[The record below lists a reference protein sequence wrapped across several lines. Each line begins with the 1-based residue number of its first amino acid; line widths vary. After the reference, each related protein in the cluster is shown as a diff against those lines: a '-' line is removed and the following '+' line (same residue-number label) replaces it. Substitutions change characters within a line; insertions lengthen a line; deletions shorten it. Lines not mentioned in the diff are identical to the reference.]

1 MAFNF
6 PNASVISYSKESR
19 FLGENFN
26 YANVKNLSVQGNIL
40 NLGNSSGVFENFL
53 KISGIIASGSESGDN
68 GNTYQE
74 ILLDN
79 VSIGSG
85 RVTNISFAEGDQD
98 TVRRTSY
105 TVNLEIFDSGNLNN
119 LPNTGYYTGLK
130 NSVLTGNL
138 AFVENLTE
146 DFSFDVSDDNS
157 YSFTHNLSITHLG
170 DDTTGSVQTAQRIAS
185 GFFNNEP
192 SFGLLNNQYSGY
204 YFKLKNSGEKYFNET
219 YDIINHTFNFTKTY
233 NLTSPNVYQNS
244 GAKYGLDVA
253 HEIRISEDGKVT
265 IVENGT
271 VKALNGAVG
280 NAITGALY
288 EINNN
293 CLSRVR
299 GIYSGSNGYVE
310 NSRYLFSPDSTF
322 SASSL
327 SGINSIATNKTFD
340 VDVNSKQVTYSASFV
355 NNPNYDISGFSSVN
369 FSVSEGQEGKISVEE
384 SVNYNFNF
392 NTGLNS
398 SAFSIIKSKYAQ
410 LTGSKSPFANNL
422 GKHYIVDAQY
432 SSAFQNYLKTTQS
445 SINVSND
452 ERLSFDYS
460 LSKIYDK
467 SYSDAESIYTGFAKI
482 DQSCSDQ
489 IGQKVH
495 SIYDLENS
503 TNSQILQV
511 LQNHEISTRNVDL
524 NVVLKRKPQ
533 YYIYENF
540 ENDYLTKSNLELLEV
555 QAINK
560 ALEFVVDHTDVAVY
574 DVFIDSVS
582 YSLDSD
588 LNLNYNMN
596 VNFVTIK

>member
-26 YANVKNLSVQGNIL
+26 YANVKSLSVQGNIL
-40 NLGNSSGVFENFL
+40 DLGNSSGVLKNFS
-53 KISGIIASGSESGDN
+53 KMTGIIASGSETGDN

-74 ILLDN
+74 IFLDST
-79 VSIGSG
+79 SIGSG
-85 RVTNISFAEGDQD
+85 RVTNISFAEGDEN

-105 TVNLEIFDSGNLNN
+105 TVNLEIFDSGNLSN
-119 LPNTGYYTGLK
+119 LSNGGYYTGLK
-130 NSVLTGNL
+130 NSVLTGDL

-157 YSFTHNLSITHLG
+157 YSFSHNLSITHLG

-192 SFGLLNNQYSGY
+192 SFGLLSNQYSGY
-204 YFKLKNSGEKYFNET
+204 YFKLKNSGEKYFAES

-244 GAKYGLDVA
+244 GAKYGLDIA
-253 HEIRISEDGKVT
+253 HDIRISEDGKVT

-271 VKALNGAVG
+271 VKALNGVVG

-293 CLSRVR
+293 SLSRVR
-299 GIYSGSNGYVE
+299 SIYSGSNGYVE
-310 NSRYLFSPDSTF
+310 SSRYLFSPDSTF

-327 SGINSIATNKTFD
+327 SGINSVAINKTFD

-355 NNPNYDISGFSSVN
+355 NDPNYDVSGFSSAD
-369 FSVSEGQEGKISVEE
+369 FSVSEGQEGKVLVEE
-384 SVNYNFNF
+384 SVSYSFNF
-392 NTGLNS
+392 NTNLNA
-398 SAFSIIKSKYAQ
+398 SAFSIVKSKYDQ
-410 LTGSKSPFANNL
+410 LTGSKSSFADNL
-422 GKHYIVDAQY
+422 GKHYIVDSQY
-432 SSAFQNYLKTTQS
+432 SSA
-445 SINVSND
+445 INVSND

-460 LSKIYDK
+460 LSKTYDK

-511 LQNHEISTRNVDL
+511 LDNHEISTRNVDL
-524 NVVLKRKPQ
+524 SVVLKRKSQ
-533 YYIYENF
+533 YIYDNF
-540 ENDYLTKSNLELLEV
+540 ENDYLTKSNLERLET

-560 ALEFVVDHTDVAVY
+560 ALEFVVDHTDIAVY
-574 DVFIDSVS
+574 DIFIDSVS
-582 YSLDSD
+582 YSLDSE